1 MYFSMVYVF
10 IQVGERGINLS
21 GGQKQ
26 RLALARALYADKDIY
41 LMDDP
46 LSAVDIHVGRHIFT
60 ECLIKGLK
68 DKPNKT
74 ILFVTHQLQV
84 MRDYMQLNLVLIL
97 IYRSHIV
104 IIGSL
109 SLHLIS
115 LLQDFF
121 SILLKPITQTSFI
134 EPITSA

>member
-1 MYFSMVYVF
+1 M
-10 IQVGERGINLS
+10 S

-60 ECLIKGLK
+60 ECLINSLK
-68 DKPNKT
+68 NKPNKT

-84 MRDYMQLNLVLIL
+84 MVKIRHGTKHFEVLL
-97 IYRSHIV
+97 T
-104 IIGSL
+104 L
-109 SLHLIS
+109 KFFFS
-115 LLQDFF
+115 LLVCLTLGKLD
-121 SILLKPITQTSFI
+121 
-134 EPITSA
+134 AD